1 MTSPNNH
8 TLRRMARSPGILCLT
23 SMLTIAG
30 CATGDQPPVTAE
42 IVGYGI
48 EQRQSERI
56 VPDTSVATGQVRL
69 IKNFQFKERTTDV
82 PAVLGTAFS
91 MCVEVMGLPRSEWAQ
106 LRHEVAHPVMT
117 SPDGKTWRTQGGVA
131 NPVQGKG
138 GAAQTCVGYG
148 LDQPFEVVKGQWTLS
163 VTYAGKTLAS
173 KQFTL
178 R

>member
-8 TLRRMARSPGILCLT
+8 TLRRMARLPGTLCLA
-23 SMLTIAG
+23 SVLTLAG
-30 CATGDQPPVTAE
+30 CATGDQPPVAAE

-48 EQRQSERI
+48 ERRQDERI
-56 VPDTSVATGQVRL
+56 VPDSNAATGQVRL
-69 IKNFQFKERTTDV
+69 IKNFQFTERTTEV

-91 MCVEVMGLPRSEWAQ
+91 MCVEVRGLPRSEWGQ
-106 LRHEVAHPVMT
+106 LRHQVAHPAMT
-117 SPDGKTWRTQGGVA
+117 SPNGKTWRTHEGVA
-131 NPVQGKG
+131 NPLQGEG
-138 GAAQTCVGYG
+138 GSALTCVGYG
-148 LDQPFEVVKGQWTLS
+148 LDQPFEVVAGQWTLS